1 MTLKPRITK
10 RQASFAEVQEA
21 KQIAYQAQRRIWA
34 ILTGNPYPEERP
46 HQVPLRVAEPA

>member
-34 ILTGNPYPEERP
+34 ILTGNPYNDRP
-46 HQVPLRVAEPA
+46 AQVPLRIAEPA